1 MGWSNGSII
10 MCSIVEAAKKI
21 IKDDRDREK
30 FYKKIIPIFIHS
42 DCDTLYEVDN
52 RDEIFKKVRR
62 DFEKDII
69 SLLNSMEGDE

>member
-21 IKDDRDREK
+21 IKDDRDREE

-42 DCDTLYEVDN
+42 DCDALYEVDN